1 MCSDAVRSA
10 ERRPLVPLAA
20 IEHYEYCRRQ
30 CALIHCD
37 GVWEDNVNTLRGHIA
52 HRRSDDP
59 SESRMERGRAVLRG
73 VRLWSDR
80 HGLTGR
86 ADRVEVAA
94 YGAVT
99 PVEHKAGHR
108 HGATAD
114 LQVCAQALC
123 LEEMLGIGIPFG
135 FVWYDGTRRR
145 RRVDFSDA
153 MRAETLDR
161 VAQIRAMLRDAAL
174 PAAPNDERCQRCQL
188 RHHCLPELTSRP
200 AAVTDLI
207 AKLLQHDN

>member
-1 MCSDAVRSA
+1 VCSDTARA
-10 ERRPLVPLAA
+10 TGRRPLVPLAA

-37 GVWEDNVNTLRGHIA
+37 GVWEDNINTLRGHIA
-52 HRRSDDP
+52 HRRSDDS
-59 SESRMERGRAVLRG
+59 SESRTERGRAVLRG

-80 HGLTGR
+80 HGITGR

-94 YGAVT
+94 DGAVT

-123 LEEMLGIGIPFG
+123 LEEMLGIDIPFG

-145 RRVDFSDA
+145 HRVDFSDA
-153 MRAETLDR
+153 LRTDTLARAE
-161 VAQIRAMLRDAAL
+161 QIRTMLVAGTL
-174 PAAPNDERCQRCQL
+174 PAAPNDERCQQCQL

-207 AKLLQHDN
+207 ARLLQE

>member
-1 MCSDAVRSA
+1 VCSDTARPTA
-10 ERRPLVPLAA
+10 RWPLVPLSA
-20 IEHYEYCRRQ
+20 IEHYEYCPRQ

-37 GVWEDNVNTLRGHIA
+37 GVWHDNVNTLRGHIA

-59 SESRMERGRAVLRG
+59 SESRVERGRTVLRG

-86 ADRVEVAA
+86 ADRIEVTHD
-94 YGAVT
+94 GAVT
-99 PVEHKAGHR
+99 PVEHKAGQR

-123 LEEMLGIGIPFG
+123 LEEMLNIDIATGV
-135 FVWYDGTRRR
+135 VWYDGTRRR
-145 RRVDFSDA
+145 RRVRFSDTLRTDTLA
-153 MRAETLDR
+153 RAE
-161 VAQIRAMLRDAAL
+161 QIRTTLIDGTL
-174 PAAPNDERCQRCQL
+174 PAAPNDERCRRCQL

-207 AKLLQHDN
+207 AKLLRA